1 MRRCPLLCCVAV
13 WTERHVFEE
22 AAGGL
27 RALFSWLPS
36 AVDGWVEVEGV
47 TVNTRRL
54 GPSWK
59 GARSAEEARYQ
70 VRPRPP
76 TTACATNC
84 CVVVSRC
91 CLLSLERWRMVA
103 AARLQCV
110 QEMPLSKVR
119 LHWTYRASLR
129 VLRVLLLTAMCA
141 VLACLCSYDMCRR
154 R

>member
-70 VRPRPP
+70 VRPRPLLP
-76 TTACATNC
+76 VRRTVA
-84 CVVVSRC
+84 SS
-91 CLLSLERWRMVA
+91 CLVA
-103 AARLQCV
+103 ACCRSSVGGWWPLQGCNACRRC
-110 QEMPLSKVR
+110 PCRKYDYTGL
-119 LHWTYRASLR
+119 YRASLR
-129 VLRVLLLTAMCA
+129 VLRVLLSTAMCA